1 MFLRDN
7 FTLGQLRQFY
17 LTEKIRIKCQQRQTY
32 SNSFISNISNSF
44 LTTNTF
50 NLESKRLVI
59 YPYSLSQNL
68 LKEVLLKMGLKFVLT
83 NEIQKANLIVGFKK
97 HLKQNFKLMN
107 LAKQKNIPVYGFNQI
122 SLYQIRKLFQL
133 IIDS

>member
-32 SNSFISNISNSF
+32 SNSFISNSF

-68 LKEVLLKMGLKFVLT
+68 LKEGLLKMGLKFVLT

>member
-32 SNSFISNISNSF
+32 SNSFISNSF